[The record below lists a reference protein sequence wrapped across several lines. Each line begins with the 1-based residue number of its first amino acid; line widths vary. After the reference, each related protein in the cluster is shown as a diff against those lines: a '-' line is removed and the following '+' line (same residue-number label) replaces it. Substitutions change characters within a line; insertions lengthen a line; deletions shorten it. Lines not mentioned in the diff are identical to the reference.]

1 MLFPNH
7 EVDWHFLQDH
17 CKVAILPLTNSKRPT
32 VTGRG
37 AGFCLCVFFFF
48 GGGGCGQNTIL
59 CLQQSH
65 FFWIRSFSPV
75 QKTIGDAAC
84 HDLEAIFTDPF
95 GAGFLHR
102 SLGVLNV
109 GAFGGVP
116 SAGKD
121 NQKRWQQFGMIH
133 PNLNL
138 LFLGILSRQESTK

>member
-1 MLFPNH
+1 M
-7 EVDWHFLQDH
+7 
-17 CKVAILPLTNSKRPT
+17 R
-32 VTGRG
+32 
-37 AGFCLCVFFFF
+37 VFFW
-48 GGGGCGQNTIL
+48 GVCVCVCGQNSKT
-59 CLQQSH
+59 Q
-65 FFWIRSFSPV
+65 FFFCSKAIFCWIRSFSPV

-121 NQKRWQQFGMIH
+121 NQKRWQQFAMIH
-133 PNLNL
+133 PNLDL